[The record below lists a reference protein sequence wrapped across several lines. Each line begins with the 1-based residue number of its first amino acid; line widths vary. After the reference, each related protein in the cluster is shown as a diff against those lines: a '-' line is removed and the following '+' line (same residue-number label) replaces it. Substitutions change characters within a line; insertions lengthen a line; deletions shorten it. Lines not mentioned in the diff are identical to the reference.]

1 LRKTEKNN
9 VKNTFLLIGVL
20 TLSLVL
26 FSQELSHDTLV
37 VNIEVS
43 VRVYKGGKFIDHL
56 AIDDFEVYEDG
67 KLQKTEAVYLIKKKN
82 IERKEGKKKFA
93 PQTSR
98 SFYLL
103 FEVTEFTPRM
113 GEALNYFI
121 QDVLVSGDNLQIVTP
136 VKTYRLK
143 SERLK
148 ILPKE
153 LIANQLKEIL
163 RRDAIT
169 GSSEYRNAVD
179 DVARLAQELSPA
191 QGRSELSTNEY
202 TGMALDE
209 MLSRYRNLVERLE
222 QTRSID
228 QKKLLEFAEI
238 LKNKEGQKYVFLFY
252 QREYIPQ
259 ISRKVLNQ
267 MMSANQGRPDIL
279 ITLTELFDFYRRE
292 TPFDVDRAK
301 QAYADSSVSIHFLFF
316 TKPARHIPGVRM
328 EEHSE
333 DIFNAFK
340 EIAEASGGFTESSSN
355 PIFLLQKAVDASEN
369 YYLLYYSP
377 ANYQRDGKFKKI
389 TVKIKNGNYRI
400 SHRTGYFAN

>member
-1 LRKTEKNN
+1 M
-9 VKNTFLLIGVL
+9 KNTLLLIGVL

-26 FSQELSHDTLV
+26 LSQELSHDTMV
-37 VNIEVS
+37 VNIEVP
-43 VRVYKGGKFIDHL
+43 VRVYKSGKFIDNL
-56 AIDDFEVYEDG
+56 TINDFEVYEDG

-82 IERKEGKKKFA
+82 IERKEEKKKFA

-98 SFYLL
+98 SFYLI
-103 FEVTEFTPRM
+103 FEVTEYTPRM

-121 QDVLVSGDNLQIVTP
+121 QDVLASGDNLQIVTP

-169 GSSEYRNAVD
+169 GSSEYRSAVN
-179 DVARLAQELSPA
+179 DVARLAQELSPP
-191 QGRSELSTNEY
+191 QGRNEFSTSEY

-209 MLSRYRNLVERLE
+209 MLSRYRTLVERLE

-238 LKNKEGQKYVFLFY
+238 LRNKEGQKYVFLFY

-259 ISRKVLNQ
+259 ISKKVLNQ

-279 ITLTELFDFYRRE
+279 VTLTELFDFYRRD
-292 TPFDVDRAK
+292 TPFDVDQAK
-301 QAYADSSVSIHFLFF
+301 QAYAESSVSIHFLFF
-316 TKPARHIPGVRM
+316 TKPARHIPGVYM

-333 DIFNAFK
+333 GIFNAFK
-340 EIAEASGGFTESSSN
+340 EIAEASGGLTESSSN
-355 PIFLLQKAVDASEN
+355 PIFLLQKAVEASEN

-377 ANYQRDGKFKKI
+377 ANYKRDGKFKKI
-389 TVKIKNGNYRI
+389 NVKIKNGNYRI
-400 SHRTGYFAN
+400 SHRSGYFAN

>member
-1 LRKTEKNN
+1 M
-9 VKNTFLLIGVL
+9 KNTFLLIGVL

-37 VNIEVS
+37 VNIEVP
-43 VRVYKGGKFIDHL
+43 VRVYKSGKFIDHL
-56 AIDDFEVYEDG
+56 TIDDFEVYEDG

-82 IERKEGKKKFA
+82 IERKEEKKKFA

-103 FEVTEFTPRM
+103 FEVTEYTPRM

-121 QDVLVSGDNLQIVTP
+121 QDVLASGDNLQIVTP

-179 DVARLAQELSPA
+179 DVARLAQELSPP
-191 QGRSELSTNEY
+191 QGRTEFNTSEY
-202 TGMALDE
+202 TGMPLDE

-238 LKNKEGQKYVFLFY
+238 LKN
-252 QREYIPQ
+252 
-259 ISRKVLNQ
+259 
-267 MMSANQGRPDIL
+267 
-279 ITLTELFDFYRRE
+279 
-292 TPFDVDRAK
+292 
-301 QAYADSSVSIHFLFF
+301 
-316 TKPARHIPGVRM
+316 
-328 EEHSE
+328 
-333 DIFNAFK
+333 
-340 EIAEASGGFTESSSN
+340 
-355 PIFLLQKAVDASEN
+355 
-369 YYLLYYSP
+369 
-377 ANYQRDGKFKKI
+377 
-389 TVKIKNGNYRI
+389 
-400 SHRTGYFAN
+400 

>member
-1 LRKTEKNN
+1 M
-9 VKNTFLLIGVL
+9 KNTFLLIGIL

-26 FSQELSHDTLV
+26 LSQELSHDTLV
-37 VNIEVS
+37 VNIEVP
-43 VRVYKGGKFIDHL
+43 VRVYKGGKFIDRL
-56 AIDDFEVYEDG
+56 TINDFEVYEDG
-67 KLQKTEAVYLIKKKN
+67 KLQKTEAVYLIKRKN
-82 IERKEGKKKFA
+82 IERKEEKKKFA

-103 FEVTEFTPRM
+103 FEVTEYTPRM

-153 LIANQLKEIL
+153 LIAKQLKEIL

-169 GSSEYRNAVD
+169 GSSEYRNAID
-179 DVARLAQELSPA
+179 DVARLALELSPP
-191 QGRSELSTNEY
+191 QGRNELSTSEY
-202 TGMALDE
+202 TDMALDE

-238 LKNKEGQKYVFLFY
+238 LRNKEGQKYVFLFY

-259 ISRKVLNQ
+259 ISKKVLNQ

-279 ITLTELFDFYRRE
+279 VTLTELFDFYRRD
-292 TPFDVDRAK
+292 TPFDVDQAK

-316 TKPARHIPGVRM
+316 TKQARHIPGVHM

-333 DIFNAFK
+333 GIFNAFK

-377 ANYQRDGKFKKI
+377 ANYKRDGKFKKI
-389 TVKIKNGNYRI
+389 KVKIKNGNYRI
-400 SHRTGYFAN
+400 SHRAGYFAN

>member
-1 LRKTEKNN
+1 M
-9 VKNTFLLIGVL
+9 KNTLLLIGVL

-26 FSQELSHDTLV
+26 LSQELSHDTLV
-37 VNIEVS
+37 VNIEVP
-43 VRVYKGGKFIDHL
+43 VRVYKGGKFIDRL
-56 AIDDFEVYEDG
+56 TINDFEVYEDG
-67 KLQKTEAVYLIKKKN
+67 KLQKTEAVYLIKRKN
-82 IERKEGKKKFA
+82 IERKEEKKKFA

-103 FEVTEFTPRM
+103 FEVTEYTPRM

-169 GSSEYRNAVD
+169 GSSEYRNAID
-179 DVARLAQELSPA
+179 DVARLALELSPP
-191 QGRSELSTNEY
+191 QGRSELSTSEY
-202 TGMALDE
+202 TDMALDE

-238 LKNKEGQKYVFLFY
+238 LRNKEGQKYVFLFY

-259 ISRKVLNQ
+259 ISKKVLNQ

-279 ITLTELFDFYRRE
+279 VTLTELFDFYRRD
-292 TPFDVDRAK
+292 TPFDVDQAK

-316 TKPARHIPGVRM
+316 TKQARHIPGVHM

-333 DIFNAFK
+333 GIFNAFK
-340 EIAEASGGFTESSSN
+340 EIAEASGGFTESSAN
-355 PIFLLQKAVDASEN
+355 PIYLLQKAVDASEN

-377 ANYQRDGKFKKI
+377 ANYKRDGKFKKI
-389 TVKIKNGNYRI
+389 KVKIKNGNYRI
-400 SHRTGYFAN
+400 SHRAGYFAN

>member
-1 LRKTEKNN
+1 M
-9 VKNTFLLIGVL
+9 KNTFLIIGVL

-26 FSQELSHDTLV
+26 LSQELSHDMLV
-37 VNIEVS
+37 VNIEVPI
-43 VRVYKGGKFIDHL
+43 RVYKGGKFVDSL
-56 AIDDFEVYEDG
+56 TLDDFEVYEDG

-82 IERKEGKKKFA
+82 IKRKEEKKRFA

-103 FEVTEFTPRM
+103 FEVTEYTPRM

-121 QDVLVSGDNLQIVTP
+121 QDVLVSGDSLQIVTP

-143 SERLK
+143 SERLE

-169 GSSEYRNAVD
+169 GSFEYRNAVD
-179 DVARLAQELSPA
+179 DVARLAQELSPP
-191 QGRSELSTNEY
+191 QGRSEFSTSEY

-238 LKNKEGQKYVFLFY
+238 LRNKEGQKYVFLFY

-259 ISRKVLNQ
+259 ISKKVLNQ
-267 MMSANQGRPDIL
+267 MMSANQSKPDIL
-279 ITLTELFDFYRRE
+279 VTLTELFDFYRRD
-292 TPFDVDRAK
+292 TPFDVDQAK

-316 TKPARHIPGVRM
+316 TKPARHIPGVHM

-355 PIFLLQKAVDASEN
+355 PVFLLQKAVDASEN

-377 ANYQRDGKFKKI
+377 ANYKRDGKFKKI
-389 TVKIKNGNYRI
+389 KVKIKSGNYRI
-400 SHRTGYFAN
+400 SHRAGYFSN

>member
-1 LRKTEKNN
+1 LREREKNN
-9 VKNTFLLIGVL
+9 VKNTLLLIGIL

-26 FSQELSHDTLV
+26 LSQELSHDTLV
-37 VNIEVS
+37 INIEIP
-43 VRVYKGGKFIDHL
+43 VRVYKGSKFIDSL
-56 AIDDFEVYEDG
+56 TLDDFEVYEDG
-67 KLQKTEAVYLIKKKN
+67 KLQKTEAVYLIKKKS
-82 IERKEGKKKFA
+82 IERKEGGERFA

-103 FEVTEFTPRM
+103 FEVTEYTPRM

-121 QDVLVSGDNLQIVTP
+121 QDVLASGDDLQIVTP

-148 ILPKE
+148 VLPKE

-169 GSSEYRNAVD
+169 GSSEYRTAVD

-191 QGRSELSTNEY
+191 QGRSELVTSEY
-202 TGMALDE
+202 QGMSLDE
-209 MLSRYRNLVERLE
+209 MLTTYRILMEKLE

-252 QREYIPQ
+252 QKEYIPQ

-267 MMSANQGRPDIL
+267 MMSTYQGRPDIL
-279 ITLTELFDFYRRE
+279 VTLTELFDFFRRD
-292 TPFDVDRAK
+292 TPFDVDQAK

-316 TKPARHIPGVRM
+316 TKPARYIPGVDM

-377 ANYQRDGKFKKI
+377 ANYTRDGKFKKI
-389 TVKIKNGNYRI
+389 KVKIKNGNYRI

>member
-1 LRKTEKNN
+1 M
-9 VKNTFLLIGVL
+9 KNTFLLIGVL
-20 TLSLVL
+20 TLTLVL

-37 VNIEVS
+37 VNIEVP
-43 VRVYKGGKFIDHL
+43 VRVYKGGKFIDSL
-56 AIDDFEVYEDG
+56 TIENFEVYEDG

-82 IERKEGKKKFA
+82 IERKEGKQRFA

-103 FEVTEFTPRM
+103 FEVTEYTPRM

-179 DVARLAQELSPA
+179 DVARLAQELSPP
-191 QGRSELSTNEY
+191 QGRSEFSTSEY
-202 TGMALDE
+202 TDMALDE

-238 LKNKEGQKYVFLFY
+238 LRNKEGQKYVFLFY

-259 ISRKVLNQ
+259 ISKKVLNQ

-279 ITLTELFDFYRRE
+279 VTLTELFDFYRRD
-292 TPFDVDRAK
+292 TPFDVDQAK

-316 TKPARHIPGVRM
+316 TKSARHIPGVHM

-333 DIFNAFK
+333 GIFNAFK

-355 PIFLLQKAVDASEN
+355 PVFLLQKAVDASEN

-377 ANYQRDGKFKKI
+377 ANYKRDGKFKKI
-389 TVKIKNGNYRI
+389 KVKIKNGNYRI
-400 SHRTGYFAN
+400 SHRAGYFAN

>member
-1 LRKTEKNN
+1 MKNI
-9 VKNTFLLIGVL
+9 FLLIGIL

-26 FSQELSHDTLV
+26 LSQELSHDTLV
-37 VNIEVS
+37 VNIEVP
-43 VRVYKGGKFIDHL
+43 VRVYKGGKFIDRL
-56 AIDDFEVYEDG
+56 TINDFEVYEDG
-67 KLQKTEAVYLIKKKN
+67 KLQKTEAVYLIKRKN
-82 IERKEGKKKFA
+82 IERKEEKKKFA

-103 FEVTEFTPRM
+103 FEVTEYTPRM

-153 LIANQLKEIL
+153 LIAKQLKEIL

-169 GSSEYRNAVD
+169 GSSEYRNAID
-179 DVARLAQELSPA
+179 DVARLALELSPP
-191 QGRSELSTNEY
+191 QGRNELSTSEY
-202 TGMALDE
+202 TDMALDE

-238 LKNKEGQKYVFLFY
+238 LRNKEGQKYVFLFY

-259 ISRKVLNQ
+259 ISKKVLNQ

-279 ITLTELFDFYRRE
+279 VTLTELFDFYRRD
-292 TPFDVDRAK
+292 TPFDVDQAK

-316 TKPARHIPGVRM
+316 TKQARHIPGVHM

-333 DIFNAFK
+333 GIFNAFK

-377 ANYQRDGKFKKI
+377 ANYKRDGKFKKI
-389 TVKIKNGNYRI
+389 KVKIKNGNYRI
-400 SHRTGYFAN
+400 SHRAGYFAN

>member
-1 LRKTEKNN
+1 

-37 VNIEVS
+37 VNIEVP
-43 VRVYKGGKFIDHL
+43 VRVYKSGKFIDRL
-56 AIDDFEVYEDG
+56 TIDDFEVYEDG

-82 IERKEGKKKFA
+82 IERKEEKKKFA

-103 FEVTEFTPRM
+103 FEVTEYTPRM

-121 QDVLVSGDNLQIVTP
+121 QDVLASGDNLQIVTP

-143 SERLK
+143 SERLE
-148 ILPKE
+148 ILPKK

-169 GSSEYRNAVD
+169 GSSEYRSAVN

-191 QGRSELSTNEY
+191 QGRSELSTSEY

-209 MLSRYRNLVERLE
+209 MLSRYRNLIERLE

-228 QKKLLEFAEI
+228 QKKLLDFAEI

-259 ISRKVLNQ
+259 ISKKVLNQ
-267 MMSANQGRPDIL
+267 IMSTSQDRPDIL
-279 ITLTELFDFYRRE
+279 LTLSELFDYYRRDSS
-292 TPFDVDRAK
+292 FDVEQAK

-316 TKPARHIPGVRM
+316 TKPARYIPGVHM

-340 EIAEASGGFTESSSN
+340 EIAEASGEFTESSSN
-355 PIFLLQKAVDASEN
+355 PVFLLQKAVDASEN

-377 ANYQRDGKFKKI
+377 ANYKRDGKFKKI
-389 TVKIKNGNYRI
+389 KVKIKNGNYRI
-400 SHRTGYFAN
+400 SHRSGYFAN

>member
-1 LRKTEKNN
+1 M
-9 VKNTFLLIGVL
+9 KNTLLLIGVL

-26 FSQELSHDTLV
+26 LSQELSHDTLV
-37 VNIEVS
+37 VNIEVP
-43 VRVYKGGKFIDHL
+43 VRVYKGGKFIDSL
-56 AIDDFEVYEDG
+56 TINDFEVYEDG

-82 IERKEGKKKFA
+82 IERKEEKKKFA

-103 FEVTEFTPRM
+103 FEVTEYTPRM

-121 QDVLVSGDNLQIVTP
+121 QDVLASGDSLQIVTP

-169 GSSEYRNAVD
+169 GSSEYRSAVN
-179 DVARLAQELSPA
+179 DVARLAQELSPP
-191 QGRSELSTNEY
+191 QGRNEFSTSEY

-209 MLSRYRNLVERLE
+209 MLSRYRTLVERLE

-238 LKNKEGQKYVFLFY
+238 LRNKEGQKYVFLFY

-259 ISRKVLNQ
+259 ISKKVLNQ

-279 ITLTELFDFYRRE
+279 VTLTELFDFYRRD
-292 TPFDVDRAK
+292 TPFDVDQAK

-316 TKPARHIPGVRM
+316 TKPARHIPGVYM

-333 DIFNAFK
+333 GIFNAFK
-340 EIAEASGGFTESSSN
+340 EIAEASGGLTESSSN
-355 PIFLLQKAVDASEN
+355 PIFLLQKAVEASEN

-377 ANYQRDGKFKKI
+377 ANYKRDGKFKKI
-389 TVKIKNGNYRI
+389 NVKIKNGNYRI
-400 SHRTGYFAN
+400 SHRSGYFAN

>member
-1 LRKTEKNN
+1 M
-9 VKNTFLLIGVL
+9 KNTFLLIGVL

-37 VNIEVS
+37 VNIEVP
-43 VRVYKGGKFIDHL
+43 VRVYKSGKFIDRL
-56 AIDDFEVYEDG
+56 TIDDFEVYEDG

-82 IERKEGKKKFA
+82 IERKEEKKKFA

-103 FEVTEFTPRM
+103 FEVTEYTPRM

-121 QDVLVSGDNLQIVTP
+121 QDVLASGDNLQIVTP

-143 SERLK
+143 SERLE
-148 ILPKE
+148 ILPKK

-169 GSSEYRNAVD
+169 GSSEYRSAVN

-191 QGRSELSTNEY
+191 QGRSELSTSEY

-228 QKKLLEFAEI
+228 QKKLLDFAEI
-238 LKNKEGQKYVFLFY
+238 LRNKEGQKYVFLFY

-259 ISRKVLNQ
+259 ISKKVLNQ

-279 ITLTELFDFYRRE
+279 VTLTELFDFYRRD
-292 TPFDVDRAK
+292 TPFDVDLAK

-316 TKPARHIPGVRM
+316 TKAARHIPGVHM

-333 DIFNAFK
+333 GIFNAFK

-355 PIFLLQKAVDASEN
+355 PIFLLQKAVEASEN

-377 ANYQRDGKFKKI
+377 ANYKRDGKFKKI
-389 TVKIKNGNYRI
+389 KVKIKNGNYRI
-400 SHRTGYFAN
+400 SHRAGYFAN

>member
-1 LRKTEKNN
+1 
-9 VKNTFLLIGVL
+9 
-20 TLSLVL
+20 
-26 FSQELSHDTLV
+26 
-37 VNIEVS
+37 
-43 VRVYKGGKFIDHL
+43 
-56 AIDDFEVYEDG
+56 
-67 KLQKTEAVYLIKKKN
+67 
-82 IERKEGKKKFA
+82 
-93 PQTSR
+93 
-98 SFYLL
+98 
-103 FEVTEFTPRM
+103 M

-143 SERLK
+143 SERLE

-153 LIANQLKEIL
+153 LIANKLKEIL

-169 GSSEYRNAVD
+169 GSFEYRNAVN
-179 DVARLAQELSPA
+179 DVARLAQELSPP
-191 QGRSELSTNEY
+191 QGRTEFITGEY
-202 TGMALDE
+202 TGMELDE

-238 LKNKEGQKYVFLFY
+238 LRNTEGQKYVFLFY

-259 ISRKVLNQ
+259 ISKKVLNQ
-267 MMSANQGRPDIL
+267 MMSANQSKPDIL
-279 ITLTELFDFYRRE
+279 VTLTELFDFYRRD
-292 TPFDVDRAK
+292 TPFDVDQAK

-316 TKPARHIPGVRM
+316 TKPARYIPGVHM

-333 DIFNAFK
+333 GIFNAFK

-355 PIFLLQKAVDASEN
+355 PVLLLQKAVDASEN

-377 ANYQRDGKFKKI
+377 ANYKRDGKFKKI
-389 TVKIKNGNYRI
+389 KVKIKNGNYRI
-400 SHRTGYFAN
+400 SHRAGYFAN

>member
-1 LRKTEKNN
+1 M
-9 VKNTFLLIGVL
+9 KNTFLLIGVL

-37 VNIEVS
+37 VNIEVP

-153 LIANQLKEIL
+153 LIATQLKEIL

-169 GSSEYRNAVD
+169 GSFEYRNAVD

-279 ITLTELFDFYRRE
+279 VTLTELFDFYRRE